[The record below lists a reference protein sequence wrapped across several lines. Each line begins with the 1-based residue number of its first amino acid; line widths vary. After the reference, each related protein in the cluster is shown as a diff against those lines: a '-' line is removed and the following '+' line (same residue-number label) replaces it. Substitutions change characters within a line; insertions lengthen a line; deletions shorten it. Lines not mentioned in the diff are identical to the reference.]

1 MAVREPA
8 DPDLG
13 LAYVPLLARTRPPG
27 QQLIRTAGR
36 QDHLRAGGSA
46 AREDRGQ
53 RSGADAGR
61 R

>member
-8 DPDLG
+8 DSDLG

-27 QQLIRTAGR
+27 QQLIRTAR
-36 QDHLRAGGSA
+36 VKIDQRAGGSA